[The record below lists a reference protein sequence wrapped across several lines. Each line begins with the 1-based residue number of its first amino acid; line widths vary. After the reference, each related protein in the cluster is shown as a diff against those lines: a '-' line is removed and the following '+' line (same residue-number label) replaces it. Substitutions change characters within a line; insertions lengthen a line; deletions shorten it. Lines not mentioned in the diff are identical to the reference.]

1 MNEYTYFDAGELH
14 RLASLILEGCG
25 VGGDDAASAQASC
38 YMPTCGESTPTALL
52 IFPRISPTSKV

>member
-25 VGGDDAASAQASC
+25 MRGKRPTLARAS
-38 YMPTCGESTPTALL
+38 
-52 IFPRISPTSKV
+52 